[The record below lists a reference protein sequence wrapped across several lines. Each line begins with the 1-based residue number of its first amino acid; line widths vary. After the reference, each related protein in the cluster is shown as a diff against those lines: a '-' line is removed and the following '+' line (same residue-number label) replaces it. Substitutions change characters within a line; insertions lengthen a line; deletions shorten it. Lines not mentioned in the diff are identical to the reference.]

1 MKTAVLISNIGNSDE
16 IYPLSKQTAEFELF
30 YYTESNLPFPLPN
43 LENRMKGK
51 YFKTQAHKF
60 LPHDIIIHLDASI
73 EVIDKDF
80 IQTCVDQLKG
90 YDIVIEPHKQRNS
103 VYQEL
108 EHIIE
113 EMKAGNRY
121 LLKRYV
127 KQPLYQEYEFYK
139 TSGMPKIYPLYQ
151 CSFFARW
158 NNSKVNKMFDDAW
171 DHILRYSNF
180 DQTQI
185 CFCLWKHDMKVNVAQ
200 TDDLFIRNRH
210 LNYNK

>member
-1 MKTAVLISNIGNSDE
+1 MTVAVVISNIGPSDE
-16 IYPLSKQTAEFELF
+16 IFPLCKQSADYELI
-30 YYTESNLPFPLPN
+30 YITENTLPFPLPN
-43 LENRMKGK
+43 LDGRMKGK
-51 YFKTQAHKF
+51 YIKTQAHRF
-60 LPHDIIIHLDASI
+60 LSHDIIIHLDASI
-73 EVIDKDF
+73 DVISPDF
-80 IQTCVDQLKG
+80 IQTCINQLKG
-90 YDIVIEPHKQRNS
+90 FDVAIEPHKQRNS

-127 KQPLYQEYEFYK
+127 KQPLYQEYQFYK
-139 TSGMPKIYPLYQ
+139 EQGMPKIYPLYQ

-158 NNSKVNKMFDDAW
+158 NNTTVNKMFDDAW

-180 DQTQI
+180 DQTQL
-185 CFCLWKHDMKVNVAQ
+185 CFCFWKHNLIINAVQ

-210 LNYNK
+210 LGYNL